1 MEFKIEEPD
10 KKIRQEIKA
19 NWDRVAKP
27 LDGLGEFEGLL
38 ARIGA
43 ILGSPEI
50 DIAKKAV
57 IVMCADNGVVAEGI
71 SQSGQEI
78 TAAVTENLGKRNTSV
93 CKMAKA
99 VGAEIFPVDIGVNTD
114 RIFPGVISRKVK
126 KGTNDFLLKPAMSER
141 EAMQAIR
148 VGMELVKE
156 CKEAGYTLLGTGE
169 MGIGNTTTSAAMAAA
184 LLSVPP
190 EIVAGRGAGLSDEG
204 LARKRQVIAEAL
216 EKYQLRE
223 TEPMRILCS
232 VGGLDIAAMT
242 GAYLGCARNRIP
254 AVVDGLI
261 SVVAA
266 LCAVRLCPRGR
277 DVLFLSHAS
286 YERGYRIAAEELGA
300 QPCLLLEMR
309 LGEGSGCP
317 IMFQVMKAACA
328 AMNGMATF
336 SEAAINDGYLDEIRK
351 TDAFTVRPI

>member
-1 MEFKIEEPD
+1 MEFKIDIPD
-10 KKIRQEIKA
+10 KKIEQEIKA

-141 EAMQAIR
+141 EAMQAVR

-184 LLSVPP
+184 LLECMSNLTANEMFTKDGMKSEEEVVEKIVS
-190 EIVAGRGAGLSDEG
+190 EIQTLSQKLDNLVIVTNNVFEDGVIYDAGTMEYLKALGRINAA
-204 LARKRQVIAEAL
+204 LARLADRVAEVV
-216 EKYQLRE
+216 
-223 TEPMRILCS
+223 
-232 VGGLDIAAMT
+232 VG
-242 GAYLGCARNRIP
+242 IP
-254 AVVDGLI
+254 V
-261 SVVAA
+261 
-266 LCAVRLCPRGR
+266 
-277 DVLFLSHAS
+277 
-286 YERGYRIAAEELGA
+286 ELKG
-300 QPCLLLEMR
+300 
-309 LGEGSGCP
+309 
-317 IMFQVMKAACA
+317 
-328 AMNGMATF
+328 
-336 SEAAINDGYLDEIRK
+336 
-351 TDAFTVRPI
+351 

>member
-93 CKMAKA
+93 CKMAQT
-99 VGAEIFPVDIGVNTD
+99 VGAE
-114 RIFPGVISRKVK
+114 IFPGVISRKVK

-141 EAMQAIR
+141 EAMQAVR

-204 LARKRQVIAEAL
+204 LARKRQVIAAAL

-232 VGGLDIAAMT
+232 VGGLDIAGLCGVFLG
-242 GAYLGCARNRIP
+242 GAKYHMPIVA
-254 AVVDGLI
+254 DGVI
-261 SVVAA
+261 SAVAA
-266 LCAVRLCPRGR
+266 LTAERLCPGTKE
-277 DVLFLSHAS
+277 FIIPSHKGKEPAS
-286 YERGYRIAAEELGA
+286 ELLMRELGLSPVLDA
-300 QPCLLLEMR
+300 GLA
-309 LGEGSGCP
+309 LGEGTGAVM
-317 IMFQVMKAACA
+317 MFSLLDI
-328 AMNGMATF
+328 AMSLYETGATF
-336 SEAAINDGYLDEIRK
+336 GDFKIEEYHR
-351 TDAFTVRPI
+351 F

>member
-1 MEFKIEEPD
+1 MEFIIEEPD
-10 KKIRQEIKA
+10 KKIGQEIKA
-19 NWDRVAKP
+19 NWDRLAKP

-93 CKMAKA
+93 CKMAKV
-99 VGAEIFPVDIGVNTD
+99 VGAE
-114 RIFPGVISRKVK
+114 IFPGVISRKVK

-141 EAMQAIR
+141 EAMQAVR

-204 LARKRQVIAEAL
+204 LVRKRQVIAAAL

-232 VGGLDIAAMT
+232 VGGLDIAGLCGVFLG
-242 GAYLGCARNRIP
+242 GAKYHMPIVA
-254 AVVDGLI
+254 DGVI
-261 SVVAA
+261 SAVAA
-266 LCAVRLCPRGR
+266 LTAERLCPGTKE
-277 DVLFLSHAS
+277 FIIPSHKGKEPAS
-286 YERGYRIAAEELGA
+286 ELLMRELGLSPVLDA
-300 QPCLLLEMR
+300 GLA
-309 LGEGSGCP
+309 LGEGTGAVM
-317 IMFQVMKAACA
+317 MFSLLDI
-328 AMNGMATF
+328 AMSLYETGATF
-336 SEAAINDGYLDEIRK
+336 GDFKIEEYHR
-351 TDAFTVRPI
+351 F

>member
-10 KKIRQEIKA
+10 KKIGQEIKA
-19 NWDRVAKP
+19 NWDCVAKP

-141 EAMQAIR
+141 EAMQAVR

-204 LARKRQVIAEAL
+204 LVRKRQVISEAL

-232 VGGLDIAAMT
+232 VGGLDIAGLCGVFLG
-242 GAYLGCARNRIP
+242 GAKYHMPIVA
-254 AVVDGLI
+254 DGVI
-261 SVVAA
+261 SAVAA
-266 LCAVRLCPRGR
+266 LTAERLCPGTKEFYHSLPQRKGTGFR
-277 DVLFLSHAS
+277 NFLM
-286 YERGYRIAAEELGA
+286 RELGLS
-300 QPCLLLEMR
+300 P
-309 LGEGSGCP
+309 
-317 IMFQVMKAACA
+317 V
-328 AMNGMATF
+328 
-336 SEAAINDGYLDEIRK
+336 LDAGL
-351 TDAFTVRPI
+351 AFRRG

>member
-93 CKMAKA
+93 CKMAQT

-141 EAMQAIR
+141 EAMQAVR

-169 MGIGNTTTSAAMAAA
+169 MGIGNTTTSSAVASV
-184 LLSVPP
+184 LLGCDPLLVT
-190 EIVAGRGAGLSDEG
+190 GRGAGLSDSG
-204 LARKRQVIAEAL
+204 LSRKLEAIKKAIKL
-216 EKYQLRE
+216 HHPDPEDPL
-223 TEPMRILCS
+223 S
-232 VGGLDIAAMT
+232 VLSMLGGFDIAGMV
-242 GAYLGCARNRIP
+242 GLYLGGALYQVPVLI
-254 AVVDGLI
+254 DGVI
-261 SVVAA
+261 SAVAA
-266 LCAVRLCPRGR
+266 LLAVKICP
-277 DVLFLSHAS
+277 AS
-286 YERGYRIAAEELGA
+286 KKAMLATHVSAEPAGCMILDAIG
-300 QPCLLLEMR
+300 LEPMITASMR
-309 LGEGSGCP
+309 LGEGTGALCAIP
-317 IMFQVMKAACA
+317 MLDMACSVYQ
-328 AMNGMATF
+328 GSTF
-336 SEAAINDGYLDEIRK
+336 GELSIEAYEEQGSQL
-351 TDAFTVRPI
+351 

>member
-1 MEFKIEEPD
+1 MEFKIDIPD
-10 KKIRQEIKA
+10 KKIEQEIKA

-43 ILGSPEI
+43 ILGSSEI
-50 DIAKKAV
+50 DIGKKAV
-57 IVMCADNGVVAEGI
+57 IVMCADNGVVAEGV

-99 VGAEIFPVDIGVNTD
+99 VGTEIFPVDVGVNTD

-126 KGTNDFLLKPAMSER
+126 KGTSDFLLEPAMSEE
-141 EAMQAIR
+141 EAMQAVR

-184 LLSVPP
+184 LLSVSP
-190 EIVAGRGAGLSDEG
+190 EIVVGRGAGLSDEG
-204 LARKRQVIAEAL
+204 LATKRRVIADAL
-216 EKYQLRE
+216 EKYQLRG

-232 VGGLDIAAMT
+232 VGGLDIAGLCGVFLG
-242 GAYLGCARNRIP
+242 GAKYHMPIVADC
-254 AVVDGLI
+254 VI
-261 SVVAA
+261 SAVAA
-266 LCAVRLCPRGR
+266 LTAERLCPGTKE
-277 DVLFLSHAS
+277 FIIPSHKGKEPAS
-286 YERGYRIAAEELGA
+286 ELLMRELGLYPVIDA
-300 QPCLLLEMR
+300 GLA
-309 LGEGSGCP
+309 LGEGTGAVM
-317 IMFQVMKAACA
+317 MFSLLDI
-328 AMNGMATF
+328 AMTLYETGATF
-336 SEAAINDGYLDEIRK
+336 ADFEIEEYHR
-351 TDAFTVRPI
+351 F

>member
-10 KKIRQEIKA
+10 KKIGQEIKA
-19 NWDRVAKP
+19 NWDRLAKP
-27 LDGLGEFEGLL
+27 LDGLGEFEELL

-141 EAMQAIR
+141 EAMQAVR

-184 LLSVPP
+184 LISVPP

-204 LARKRQVIAEAL
+204 LARKRQVIAAAL

-232 VGGLDIAAMT
+232 VGGLDIAGLCGVFLG
-242 GAYLGCARNRIP
+242 GAKYHMPIVA
-254 AVVDGLI
+254 DGVI
-261 SVVAA
+261 SAVAA
-266 LCAVRLCPRGR
+266 LTAERLCPGTKE
-277 DVLFLSHAS
+277 FIIPSHKGKEPAS
-286 YERGYRIAAEELGA
+286 ELLMRELGLYPVIDA
-300 QPCLLLEMR
+300 GLA
-309 LGEGSGCP
+309 LGEGTGAVM
-317 IMFQVMKAACA
+317 MFSLLDI
-328 AMNGMATF
+328 AMSLYETGATF
-336 SEAAINDGYLDEIRK
+336 GDFKIEEYHR
-351 TDAFTVRPI
+351 V